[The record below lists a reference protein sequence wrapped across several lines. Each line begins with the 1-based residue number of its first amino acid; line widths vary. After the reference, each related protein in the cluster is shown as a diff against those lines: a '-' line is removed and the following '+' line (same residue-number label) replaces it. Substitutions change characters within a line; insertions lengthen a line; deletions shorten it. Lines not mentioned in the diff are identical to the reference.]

1 MPEKWFL
8 SFRGAGLVASP
19 SWMASP
25 WWPSDSLQ
33 IKQRGLLR
41 LLTLSHRQGSDP
53 RRIIHN
59 LAMENR
65 GRYRRILNRLVAR
78 LESGTSVIDALE
90 QVPDAIDDNDLLAL
104 QVGAEYDLSSL
115 KSGTETDSIGETFTE
130 LLKSGESQNGGNQT
144 IKRNLNVYFVL
155 LAIVFLLMTNFIA
168 AFIAPILRQI
178 HEEFDIAGNGISHNL
193 MTILV
198 DGFGASLPYAF
209 ILFFALATFAC
220 SSRLRRFSQRILAFL
235 NPKTPSSAYSHILS
249 IIAIGIDTQHSAKD
263 AVSALAQKH
272 PDPRIRRRLQLAET
286 QSASAPNPWR
296 ALSDNGIITKNQTDA
311 LDQVD
316 RSDAVSWCLRE
327 FAQNQIIQVNSRK
340 NFHTRLIHPII
351 TSTFAVLVLI
361 VACAMISFLTE
372 MIQALASVV

>member
-8 SFRGAGLVASP
+8 RFRGSGLAASP

-33 IKQRGLLR
+33 TKQRGLLR
-41 LLTLSHRQGSDP
+41 LLALSHRQGSDP
-53 RRIIHN
+53 RSMIHN

-178 HEEFDIAGNGISHNL
+178 HEEFDIAGNGISQDL

-198 DGFGASLPYAF
+198 DGFGASMPYAS

-220 SSRLRRFSQRILAFL
+220 SSRLRRFSRRTLAFL

-249 IIAIGIDTQHSAKD
+249 IIAIGINTQHSVKE

-272 PDPRIRRRLQLAET
+272 PDPRMRRRLHLAET
-286 QSASAPNPWR
+286 YSSGPNPWL
-296 ALSDNGIITKNQTDA
+296 ALSDNGIITKSQADA
-311 LDQVD
+311 LAHLD
-316 RSDAVSWCLRE
+316 RSDAVTWCLRE
-327 FAQNQIIQVNSRK
+327 FAQNQINQASYRK

>member
-8 SFRGAGLVASP
+8 RFCGSGLAVSP

-33 IKQRGLLR
+33 TKQRGLLR
-41 LLTLSHRQGSDP
+41 LLALSHRQGSDP
-53 RRIIHN
+53 RSMIHN

-178 HEEFDIAGNGISHNL
+178 HEEFDIAGNGISQDL

-198 DGFGASLPYAF
+198 DGFGASMPYAS

-220 SSRLRRFSQRILAFL
+220 SSRLRRFSRRTLAFL

-249 IIAIGIDTQHSAKD
+249 IIAIGINTKHSVKE

-272 PDPRIRRRLQLAET
+272 PDPRMRRRLHLAET
-286 QSASAPNPWR
+286 YSSGPNPWL
-296 ALSDNGIITKNQTDA
+296 ALSDNGIITKSQADA
-311 LDQVD
+311 LAHLD
-316 RSDAVSWCLRE
+316 RSDAVTWCLRE
-327 FAQNQIIQVNSRK
+327 FAQNQINQASYRK

>member
-8 SFRGAGLVASP
+8 NSRGSGLVASP

-33 IKQRGLLR
+33 TKQRGLLR
-41 LLTLSHRQGSDP
+41 LLALSHRQGSDP
-53 RRIIHN
+53 RSMIHN

-115 KSGTETDSIGETFTE
+115 KSGTETDSIGEAFTE

-168 AFIAPILRQI
+168 TFIAPILRQI
-178 HEEFDIAGNGISHNL
+178 HEEFDITGNGISQDL

-198 DGFGASLPYAF
+198 DGFGASMPYAS

-220 SSRLRRFSQRILAFL
+220 SSRLRRFSRRTLAFL

-249 IIAIGIDTQHSAKD
+249 IIAIGIDTQHSVKE

-272 PDPRIRRRLQLAET
+272 PDPRMRRRLHLAET
-286 QSASAPNPWR
+286 YSSGPNPWL
-296 ALSDNGIITKNQTDA
+296 ALSDNGIITKSQADA
-311 LDQVD
+311 LAHLD
-316 RSDAVSWCLRE
+316 RSDAVTWCLRE
-327 FAQNQIIQVNSRK
+327 FARNQINQASYRK

-361 VACAMISFLTE
+361 VAYAMISFLTE